1 MIHLFHIYIGIVFA
15 CLFLFDFKATF
26 DNIPAKSW
34 TSVLL
39 VEETRVP
46 GVSIKLCRIPML
58 ILEQVSMLNSKIN
71 SDN

>member
-1 MIHLFHIYIGIVFA
+1 MIHLFHIYIGIGFFVF
-15 CLFLFDFKATF
+15 KSTSN
-26 DNIPAKSW
+26 NISLKSW

-46 GVSIKLCRIPML
+46 GVSIKLCRIPMS